1 MSNATKLNKAKRP
14 SHAIFQ
20 VIGEKD
26 KARWLRVGAG
36 WKNKDGKGLLLVFDA
51 YPVVGRTVI
60 REISSKDD
68 DPLQTSP
75 NPR

>member
-1 MSNATKLNKAKRP
+1 MSNEKKTNQSKRP

-36 WKNKDGKGLLLVFDA
+36 WTNKDGKGLLLVFDA
-51 YPVVGRTVI
+51 YPVVGRTII
-60 REISSKDD
+60 REIT
-68 DPLQTSP
+68 TSDMDAP
-75 NPR
+75 EIA